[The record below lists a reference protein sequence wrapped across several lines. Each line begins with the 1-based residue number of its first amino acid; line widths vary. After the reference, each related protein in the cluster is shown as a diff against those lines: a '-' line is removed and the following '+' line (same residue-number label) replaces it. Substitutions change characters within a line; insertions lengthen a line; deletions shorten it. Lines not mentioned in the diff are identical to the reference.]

1 MCTNTDFSLV
11 DIFTLVISIS
21 ALIATLRKKE
31 FGTIVFVDINNENV
45 RNDIWIK
52 IIKSDIYNV
61 TFKIKSKQTINS
73 RVKLLYSDKTESVLF
88 FLDNK
93 QISFEIPELKP
104 SERLEITNFTFEE
117 IQIKYID
124 KYNNRYKQTLKK
136 SKITDRRHI
145 NCWNLT
151 FVGS

>member
-1 MCTNTDFSLV
+1 MAFSSIEFLS
-11 DIFTLVISIS
+11 LLISIS

-45 RNDIWIK
+45 RNDVWIK
-52 IIKSDIYNV
+52 IIKSEIYNV

-73 RVKLLYSDKTESVLF
+73 RVKLLYSDKTESTLF
-88 FLDNK
+88 SLNDSQARFN
-93 QISFEIPELKP
+93 IAALKTDDK
-104 SERLEITNFTFEE
+104 LEITNFNFEE
-117 IQIKYID
+117 IQIKYTD